1 MKSVVKLALA
11 ASLVAGA
18 SAQRHQHQHR
28 HQHPKKHEHG
38 SPVLKREVV
47 TEYAP
52 GPVATAYVYDNG
64 ETVDAAEAKQ
74 CLSKGSCVVVGSSV
88 PTYSPEAPPPPPSST
103 SNGAQFYEQKS
114 TAAPAAPTAYPV
126 SGGSGLDANFPSG
139 EVPCNTFP
147 SQYGP
152 IAVPWMNLD
161 GWVGIQDTGGWT
173 PGLAISNIVQP
184 ITGPCPPG
192 SFCQYA
198 CPPGYISAQWPV
210 DSQGATGQSIG
221 GVFCNANGKLEL
233 TNPDFKTLCKPGVGG
248 ITVKNETPGSVAVCA
263 TNYPGTENM
272 NIPTLTDPGTSLPL
286 TNPDA
291 ATGYKWQGK
300 FTSRQYYVNKLNVA
314 PEDACVWESP
324 KYPGASGNFA
334 PINIG
339 AGEDINGITYMSIFP
354 NHPSSTAELD
364 FDIVIQGDITAPCEF
379 VGGVYTNGGNGCTV
393 SILSEAHR
401 RGTRLTACRL
411 PSLTRAAR
419 RPSSSS
425 QGPTK
430 PSDPLG
436 PISLWSFR
444 RPRPGDS
451 SRSTGPAHLVMSY

>member
-18 SAQRHQHQHR
+18 SAQPHNHQHR
-28 HQHPKKHEHG
+28 HQHVKRHGHG
-38 SPVLKREVV
+38 SPVEKREVV
-47 TEYAP
+47 TAYAP
-52 GPVATAYVYDNG
+52 GAVETAYVYDNG
-64 ETVDAAEAKQ
+64 EKVDVAEAKD

-88 PTYSPEAPPPPPSST
+88 PSYTPAPPPSST
-103 SNGAQFYEQKS
+103 SSAAQFYEQKS
-114 TAAPAAPTAYPV
+114 TAAPAVPSSYPV
-126 SGGSGLDANFPSG
+126 GGGGAGGHGGGGGGGGGLDAEFPSG
-139 EVPCNTFP
+139 QVPCSSFP
-147 SQYGP
+147 AQYGP
-152 IAVPWMNLD
+152 IPVSWMNLD

-173 PGLAISNIVQP
+173 PGLSISNIVQP

-221 GVFCNANGKLEL
+221 GVFCNSAGMLEL
-233 TNPDFKTLCKPGVGG
+233 TNPEFKTLCKPGVGG

-314 PEDACVWESP
+314 PEDACVWESA

-339 AGEDINGITYMSIFP
+339 AGEDIHGITYMSIFP

-364 FDIVIQGDITAPCEF
+364 FDIVIEGDITAPCEF
-379 VGGVYTNGGNGCTV
+379 IGGVYTNGGNGCTV
-393 SILSEAHR
+393 
-401 RGTRLTACRL
+401 RLL
-411 PSLTRAAR
+411 
-419 RPSSSS
+419 RP
-425 QGPTK
+425 
-430 PSDPLG
+430 
-436 PISLWSFR
+436 
-444 RPRPGDS
+444 PRN
-451 SRSTGPAHLVMSY
+451 H